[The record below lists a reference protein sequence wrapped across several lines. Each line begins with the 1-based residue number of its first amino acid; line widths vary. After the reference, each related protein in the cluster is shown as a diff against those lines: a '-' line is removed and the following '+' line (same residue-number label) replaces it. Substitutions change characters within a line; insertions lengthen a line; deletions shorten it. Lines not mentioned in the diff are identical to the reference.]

1 MTTRMKKSVSLL
13 LATTVLLIP
22 VKPSR
27 ADTPAAVVGGL
38 ELVVAGAAVVG
49 AAAAVIQAGVAL
61 FGSGGDK
68 GGDKGGGKDDSGTTT
83 TTTTTTTTDENGNTT
98 TTTTTTTTSKL
109 TTGGLTPGK
118 WFAFE
123 ELQRLPST
131 AGDVGMAFDR
141 IDNQADVKR
150 TAATTRKVTYTI
162 VRRTFVEISRT
173 ARGPKALTLP
183 IALRLK
189 QLRLT
194 TKEIPATQGQSSFE
208 VQVNAEGRSLYHFS
222 ASVAQGQ
229 KPTFTKDI
237 KYSSTKEENSV
248 LEINDLSKDI
258 SFTLPPRKAKLRLE
272 LVVTTQGVGQR
283 V

>member
-1 MTTRMKKSVSLL
+1 MTTRTKKSISVL
-13 LATTVLLIP
+13 LATTVLLVP

-27 ADTPAAVVGGL
+27 ADTPAAAVAGL

-49 AAAAVIQAGVAL
+49 AVAAVVQAGVAL

-68 GGDKGGGKDDSGTTT
+68 GGDKGGKDDSGTTT

-109 TTGGLTPGK
+109 STGGLTPGK

-123 ELQRLPST
+123 ELQRLPSA
-131 AGDVGMAFDR
+131 AGSVGVAFDR

-162 VRRTFVEISRT
+162 VRRTFVEVSRT
-173 ARGPKALTLP
+173 TRGPKSLSLP
-183 IALRLK
+183 IALRMK

-194 TKEIPATQGQSSFE
+194 TKEIPATQGQSSFD

-237 KYSSTKEENSV
+237 AYSSTKEENSV

-258 SFTLPPRKAKLRLE
+258 SLTLPPRKAKLRLE

-283 V
+283 L